1 MTSRSLS
8 WLRDVARRQGL
19 RCTQT
24 RGVVEWLN
32 ANPNPRGVLAGLASS
47 PESRSRCGAFIHWHS
62 TSA

>member
-8 WLRDVARRQGL
+8 WLRDVARRRCL

-32 ANPNPRGVLAGLASS
+32 ANPSPRGMLAGLASS
-47 PESRSRCGAFIHWHS
+47 PE
-62 TSA
+62 T